1 MGVEQF
7 FYSRSVVMQLLL
19 ASSQRRL
26 PTDWRNAGG
35 RPFFIVIRTSG
46 NAYGRVKEI
55 NKQTEIDPP
64 NVTLNSSTSN
74 L

>member
-1 MGVEQF
+1 MLEADLF
-7 FYSRSVVMQLLL
+7 
-19 ASSQRRL
+19 SS
-26 PTDWRNAGG
+26 
-35 RPFFIVIRTSG
+35 VIRTSG